1 MRKHLSVALLALAA
15 ATAPASAEEKSPP
28 AWQSPAAEAELKVNG
43 LPVYSS
49 DNEMVGHVSQ
59 VWLRSGKQVVFAE
72 MSGFLGIGPSATV
85 EVPPAMYRQRSD
97 RVELTLPAAQVRNV
111 LPKPQS

>member
-1 MRKHLSVALLALAA
+1 MRKHLSVALIALASA
-15 ATAPASAEEKSPP
+15 VAPAMAQEKSLQAWEPP
-28 AWQSPAAEAELKVNG
+28 PAEAESKLVG

-49 DNEMVGHVSQ
+49 DNEKVGQVSQ
-59 VWLRSGKQVVFAE
+59 VWMRSGKQVVFAE

-85 EVPPAMYRQRSD
+85 EVPPAMYRQRAD
-97 RVELTLPAAQVRNV
+97 RVELTMPASQVRKI